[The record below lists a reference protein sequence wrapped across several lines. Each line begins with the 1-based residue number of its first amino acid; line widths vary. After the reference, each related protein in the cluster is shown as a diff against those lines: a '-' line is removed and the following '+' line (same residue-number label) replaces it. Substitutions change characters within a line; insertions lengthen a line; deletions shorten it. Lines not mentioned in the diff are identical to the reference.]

1 MMLLKNVFGKGV
13 RDQRW
18 ALLGWGLGVGLLV
31 LIESAVWPSIR
42 DMPNF
47 DELMKSYPEAMRE
60 LFNVQ
65 EMTTGTGFMN
75 AELFTLIL
83 PMVFVFYGV
92 SRGARMVAGEEE
104 RGYLEAVL
112 VTPVSNR
119 SILFQKAAAL
129 ATGVV
134 TLGAILAVALLSC
147 SAVFD
152 LGIGLEETQVGCLA
166 MILLGLEFGWLAL
179 AVGAAIG
186 HRAIALGVG
195 GAAAVA
201 AYVLYAL
208 GQIVDSVQAYQPLSP
223 FQQALHNGPLG
234 GGAPLT
240 MIWVAVGAVAV
251 VVAAAPAFDYR
262 DLRLH

>member
-1 MMLLKNVFGKGV
+1 MLLRSVFGKGV

-18 ALLGWGLGVGLLV
+18 ALLGWGLGVALLV
-31 LIESAVWPSIR
+31 LVEAAVWPSIR

-47 DELMKSYPEAMRE
+47 NELMKNYPEAMRK

-83 PMVFVFYGV
+83 PMVFIFYGV

-104 RGYLEAVL
+104 SGYLEAVL
-112 VTPVSNR
+112 VTPVSNG
-119 SILFQKAAAL
+119 SVLLQKAAAL

-134 TLGAILAVALLSC
+134 TLGAVLLLVLLSC
-147 SAVFD
+147 SAVFGM
-152 LGIGLEETQVGCLA
+152 GIGVGDTVVGCLA

-179 AVGAAIG
+179 AVGAATG
-186 HRAIALGVG
+186 RRAVALGVG

-201 AYVLYAL
+201 AYVLYAI
-208 GQIVDSVQAYQPLSP
+208 GQIVHSVEAYQPLSP
-223 FQQALHNGPLG
+223 FDQALHNGPLG
-234 GGAPLT
+234 GSVPLSLC
-240 MIWVAVGAVAV
+240 WVALGAV
-251 VVAAAPAFDYR
+251 VVVAIAVPIFDHR

>member
-1 MMLLKNVFGKGV
+1 MLLASVFGKGV

-31 LIESAVWPSIR
+31 LIEAAVWPSIR

-47 DELMKSYPEAMRE
+47 DELMKNYPEAMRK

-83 PMVFVFYGV
+83 PMVFIFFGV

-104 RGYLEAVL
+104 SGYLEAVL

-119 SILFQKAAAL
+119 SVLLQKAAAL
-129 ATGVV
+129 ATGVLA
-134 TLGAILAVALLSC
+134 LGVVLALVLLSC
-147 SAVFD
+147 SAIFD
-152 LGIGLEETQVGCLA
+152 MGIGLGETLVGCLA
-166 MILLGLEFGWLAL
+166 MILLGLEFGWLTL
-179 AVGAAIG
+179 AVGAATG
-186 HRAIALGVG
+186 RRAVALGIG

-208 GQIVDSVQAYQPLSP
+208 GQIVGSVGAYQPLSP

-234 GGAPLT
+234 GGAPLS
-240 MIWVAVGAVAV
+240 MMWVVLGALAVVAVAV
-251 VVAAAPAFDYR
+251 PAFDHR

>member
-1 MMLLKNVFGKGV
+1 MLLNNVFAKGV

-18 ALLGWGLGVGLLV
+18 GLLGWGIGVGLLA

-47 DELMKSYPEAMRE
+47 DELMKSYPEAMRK

-83 PMVFVFYGV
+83 PMVFIFYGV

-104 RGYLEAVL
+104 SGCLEAVL
-112 VTPVSNR
+112 VTPVSTR
-119 SILFQKAAAL
+119 SVLLQKAAAL
-129 ATGVV
+129 AAGVV
-134 TLGAILAVALLSC
+134 ALGVVLALVLLAC

-152 LGIGLEETQVGCLA
+152 MGIGLDETAAGCLA
-166 MILLGLEFGWLAL
+166 MMLLGLEFGWLAL
-179 AVGAAIG
+179 AVGAATG
-186 HRAIALGVG
+186 RRAVALGVG

-208 GQIVDSVQAYQPLSP
+208 GQIVGSLEAYQPLSP
-223 FQQALHNGPLG
+223 FHQALHNGPLG

-240 MIWVAVGAVAV
+240 LIWVAVGAVAV
-251 VVAAAPAFDYR
+251 VAVAAPVFDRR